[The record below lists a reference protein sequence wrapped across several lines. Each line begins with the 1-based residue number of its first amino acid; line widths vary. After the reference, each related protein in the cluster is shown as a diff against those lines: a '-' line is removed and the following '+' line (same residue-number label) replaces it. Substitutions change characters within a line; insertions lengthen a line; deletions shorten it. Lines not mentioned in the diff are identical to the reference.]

1 VICPNYFRTMGIPL
15 LAGRDFNHQDVVGAP
30 GVIIVNEMLAQKY
43 WPKQDAVGKR
53 VKIGQFDSKEPWMT
67 IVGVAGDV
75 HHWGLDEN
83 VKPEFF
89 RPYPQAGWPSMTV
102 IVRTAS
108 APSAFGATVKEA
120 MTKMDPDHPISNLV
134 TMEEVVHDSVGSRRF
149 PMLLL
154 AAFGFLALALA
165 AVGIGGVVS
174 YAVVQRTHEIG
185 IRMAMGAEPR
195 DVLRLVVG
203 GNMAWALAGVGIGV
217 GAAIWLTRLLTGLL
231 YGVQPGDRIVLGA
244 VCLVLTGV
252 ALIACYVPAR
262 RAARVDPVIALRF
275 E

>member
-1 VICPNYFRTMGIPL
+1 MGIPL
-15 LAGRDFNHQDVVGAP
+15 LAGRDFNHQDAMGAP
-30 GVIIVNEMLAQKY
+30 GVIIVNETMAQKY
-43 WPKQDAVGKR
+43 WPKQDVVGKR
-53 VKIGQFDSKEPWMT
+53 IKYGFFDSKAPWMT
-67 IVGVAGDV
+67 VVGVARDV
-75 HHWGLDEN
+75 RHWGLDEE

-89 RPYPQAGWPSMTV
+89 RPYPQAGWPFMTV

-108 APSAFGATVKEA
+108 APAAFGGAVKDA
-120 MTKMDPDHPISNLV
+120 LTKMDPDHPISHLA

-185 IRMAMGAEPR
+185 IRMALGAQPR

-203 GNMAWALAGVGIGV
+203 GNMAWALAGVVIGV
-217 GAAIWLTRLLTGLL
+217 GAAIWLTGLLAGLL
-231 YGVQPGDRIVLGA
+231 YGVQPGDPFVLGA

-252 ALIACYVPAR
+252 ALLACYVPAR
-262 RAARVDPVIALRF
+262 RAAKVDPVIALRF